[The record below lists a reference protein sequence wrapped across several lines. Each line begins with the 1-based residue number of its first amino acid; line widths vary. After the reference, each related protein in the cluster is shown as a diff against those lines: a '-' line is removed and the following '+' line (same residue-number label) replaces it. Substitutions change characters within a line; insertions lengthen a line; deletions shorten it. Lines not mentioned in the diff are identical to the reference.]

1 LNEVAAGGAQS
12 SQHRPHR
19 SGSGVVAALPQTLCC
34 GRLEYQNAAASM
46 KVCLEAAGQ
55 HLPMSGRS
63 GMGRKRH
70 ANTIGPTA
78 ALSAQRTLA
87 KVAANGSIEP
97 KVTDAAR
104 RLNWSKAAKADMIE
118 CENGPLWSSS
128 ETQFQKG
135 GYHQP

>member
-1 LNEVAAGGAQS
+1 
-12 SQHRPHR
+12 
-19 SGSGVVAALPQTLCC
+19 
-34 GRLEYQNAAASM
+34 
-46 KVCLEAAGQ
+46 
-55 HLPMSGRS
+55 
-63 GMGRKRH
+63 MGRKRH